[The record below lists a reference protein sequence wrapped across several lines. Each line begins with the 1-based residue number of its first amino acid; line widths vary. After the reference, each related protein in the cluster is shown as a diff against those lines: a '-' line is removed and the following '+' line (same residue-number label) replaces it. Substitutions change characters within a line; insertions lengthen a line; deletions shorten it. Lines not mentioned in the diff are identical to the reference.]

1 MEPAGAKQAAAIETP
16 AVAPRAAVAASAAPH
31 NGRSSVPPRRVRSYV
46 ATNDVPQAASQAE
59 QAPRRATQPTVQAK
73 QPLVLPQLK
82 PAEFVPGT
90 AGIVVRTRASKH
102 GRATQE

>member
-1 MEPAGAKQAAAIETP
+1 M
-16 AVAPRAAVAASAAPH
+16 AASAAPH
-31 NGRSSVPPRRVRSYV
+31 KGHSSVPPRRVRSYA
-46 ATNDVPQAASQAE
+46 ATNDAPQAASQAE